1 MARKKLDED
10 YDSIVDFPG
19 SRRIYRGKGGE
30 TQPKKGRGG
39 GAWLG
44 ANAAPED
51 AIKGKGLDPEEVIKS
66 RDKDVIGAPSAP
78 IDTKGLPKL
87 ENERKTPVK
96 KFEGEPTRTVIP
108 RKAESAKPDS
118 KKKKAKKAEVKKTIR
133 FAEDGGIESGLLTEN
148 MSVPKDPEP
157 TRTGGNRGVTGTPE
171 RGELPPESSAAK
183 PLIGRSN
190 RNAPARQAQ
199 ADILA
204 TGTADEYWKHAIGTE
219 RLDKST
225 NTVVVDKAAGMFTD
239 LGATRDGKPAGGFCT
254 NCDTSIPGPEAAIP
268 LPRKG
273 PGGIT
278 RFAQSASGRQGSY
291 GTPSEDTLCATC
303 TPVASSVT
311 SSGQQA
317 LAEKFNVQ
325 RPRG

>member
-10 YDSIVDFPG
+10 YDRIVDFPG
-19 SRRIYRGKGGE
+19 SRRVYRGKGGE
-30 TQPKKGRGG
+30 TQPKKGRG
-39 GAWLG
+39 AWLG

-51 AIKGKGLDPEEVIKS
+51 AVKGKGIDPDRVIKS
-66 RDKDVIGAPSAP
+66 RDKDVIGAPSVP
-78 IDTKGLPKL
+78 IDTEGLPKL
-87 ENERKTPVK
+87 ENERKAPAK
-96 KFEGEPTRTVIP
+96 KFEGEYTKTEIPTPAP
-108 RKAESAKPDS
+108 REKPDS
-118 KKKKAKKAEVKKTIR
+118 KKKKGKKAEVKKTIR

-148 MSVPKDPEP
+148 MSIPRDPEP
-157 TRTGGNRGVTGTPE
+157 SRTGGNRGVRGTPE
-171 RGELPPESSAAK
+171 KGTLPPESSAAK

-190 RNAPARQAQ
+190 RNASARQAQ

-219 RLDKST
+219 RLDEST
-225 NTVVVDKAAGMFTD
+225 KTVAVSGAAGMFTD
-239 LGATRDGKPAGGFCT
+239 LGATRGGKSVGGFCT
-254 NCDTSIPGPEAAIP
+254 NCDTPMQGTEAATP
-268 LPRKG
+268 LPRKS

-291 GTPSEDTLCATC
+291 GTPRDDTLCPTC
-303 TPVASSVT
+303 APVASSVT